1 MTARPNVVLI
11 VADDMGYG
19 DFGFV
24 NGGLNA
30 TPALDRLA
38 ADGVVFGTHY
48 AAAPVCAPAGG
59 LHRAG
64 TLQRTASW

>member
-1 MTARPNVVLI
+1 
-11 VADDMGYG
+11 MGYG

-38 ADGVVFGTHY
+38 ADGVVFGNHY
-48 AAAPVCAPAGG
+48 AAAPVCAPA
-59 LHRAG
+59 RAAFLTG
-64 TLQRTASW
+64 RYPQRTGVVDTLEAR